1 MIDGLKKNFDTTNA
15 IVGGAV
21 WLFVI
26 IIYFLTK
33 APTLSFW
40 DCGEFIATSHILGIP
55 HPPGTPLYIL
65 WGRLFSIL
73 PFWSDI
79 SVRVNM
85 FSAVCSSFTALFG
98 YLIIVRILRS
108 WFDADN
114 SIYTKLLIYAGGAS
128 GAFFAAFSFTNWNN
142 SVEAEV
148 YGMAMMMTMMLL
160 WMSLI
165 YYQHRET
172 QFAGKLMAIIVFVG
186 FMGIGVHMTV
196 FIAILIAGLFFVLKK
211 SAPQSTWFAIALFL
225 GMELYYIYA
234 LSSRPGEIPYY
245 VPVVIV
251 AIFYFFY
258 IFSYEQI
265 PRLHLIISG
274 AFLLAA
280 LPVFES
286 AYKALKNKNNIEVAS
301 LGGMST
307 VEYIGIGF
315 VILLNLFALFLI
327 ARYFK
332 ERHKNDSGTL
342 NLIPAIFIV
351 VMSVMIFLL
360 NIFKGYHPFL
370 IVSAISLVALLAF
383 IRQHINWSIL
393 IALVGIATIV
403 IGLKE
408 FMYGI
413 IFSGVIVIL
422 LGLIKKVPDWKPAL
436 IILLCAAAG
445 FSVHLFIPI
454 RSAQQPNINEN
465 NPSASLNAT
474 INFLER
480 KQYGSQ
486 GMVERMFKRRAEWE
500 NQFGDSRRMGFWHFF
515 KEQFGIKGP
524 SVVFFVL
531 LGVFGMWEIARKKP
545 KIGLPFILFLIFS
558 SVGLILYMNFAD
570 GMRQHPVT
578 GADYMEVRDRD
589 YFFTPAYII
598 FGLSIGLGLAVLIQT
613 IRKGVSTFT
622 DGPKK
627 IILASLTV
635 LFLLPVF
642 TLAKNYHVCDRSDNL
657 IPYDYGWNLLESTPQ
672 NGILLTHGDNDTF
685 PLWCLQEAYGIRLDV
700 TVINL
705 SLANTDW
712 YIKQIRTVMG
722 LDLGW
727 TDADVDKLRPFR
739 TPDGTRHRIQ
749 DIVSDA
755 VIESYY
761 GKRPVCFSVTVGSGA
776 RQYKGQPLDQ
786 MLTMN
791 GMVWVITEAKK
802 TMVVDV
808 DESFDFFINPNR
820 FKTRGINDP
829 AVYKDETTSRLTRNY
844 GNAFLMVADTL
855 RKAGDFE
862 RAEKLIRKAIDK
874 IPHAGDPVDFL
885 ATLYEQQ
892 GKIDELKLLVEN
904 SVAGDHLHQ
913 QILLVRAYRAKGE
926 VSTAEMLIR
935 ELFSQNHSHKP
946 IFDEMMR
953 LFYSQ
958 RDVDNIHWLFKEWL
972 NYNPHDNEVKEMLK
986 QFEAGYKIKPD
997 DSGDQS

>member
-1 MIDGLKKNFDTTNA
+1 MIDRLKKNFDTTNA
-15 IVGGAV
+15 IVGGMV
-21 WLFVI
+21 WLVVI
-26 IIYFLTK
+26 IIYSLTK

-73 PFWSDI
+73 PFWSDL

-85 FSAVCSSFTALFG
+85 LSAVCSSFTALFG
-98 YLIIVRILRS
+98 YLLIVRMLRS
-108 WFDADN
+108 WFDSDD
-114 SIYTKLLIYAGGAS
+114 SLYTKLLIYAGGAS

-148 YGMAMMMTMMLL
+148 YGMAMMMTLMIL
-160 WMSLI
+160 WFSLI
-165 YYQHRET
+165 YFQHRGT
-172 QFAGKLMAIIVFVG
+172 PFAERLMAIIIFVG

-196 FIAILIAGLFFVLKK
+196 LIAILIAGLFFVLKK
-211 SAPQSTWFAIALFL
+211 SAPKSTWFAIAIFL
-225 GMELYYIYA
+225 GMELYYIFA

-245 VPVVIV
+245 IPVLIV
-251 AIFYFFY
+251 TIFYFFY

-265 PRLHLIISG
+265 PRLHLIIG
-274 AFLLAA
+274 GGFIMAA

-286 AYKALKNKNNIEVAS
+286 AYKVIKNPNNIEIAT
-301 LGGMST
+301 LGGFST
-307 VEYIGIGF
+307 IEYIGIGF
-315 VILLNLFALFLI
+315 VILLNLFALVLI
-327 ARYFK
+327 AKYFK
-332 ERHKNDSGTL
+332 ERQKYDTGTL
-342 NLIPAIFIV
+342 NLIPAIFIL
-351 VMSVMIFLL
+351 VMTVMIILL

-370 IVSAISLVALLAF
+370 IISAISLVGLIAF
-383 IRQHINWSIL
+383 LRRHINWSIL
-393 IALVGIATIV
+393 ISLVGIALIV
-403 IGLKE
+403 VGLKE
-408 FMYGI
+408 FMYGVI
-413 IFSGVIVIL
+413 LSGVIVII
-422 LGLIKKVPDWKPAL
+422 LGLTKNMPDWKPAL
-436 IILLCAAAG
+436 IILFCAIAG
-445 FSVHLFIPI
+445 FSVHLFVPI

-486 GMVERMFKRRAEWE
+486 GMVERMFNRRAEWG
-500 NQFGDSRRMGFWHFF
+500 NQFGDYRRMGFWHFF
-515 KEQFGIKGP
+515 KDQFGIKGP

-531 LGVFGMWEIARKKP
+531 LGIFGLWEIARKKP
-545 KIGLPFILFLIFS
+545 KIGLPFILTLIFC
-558 SVGLILYMNFAD
+558 SVGLILYMNFSD
-570 GMRQHPVT
+570 GMRQNPVT

-598 FGLSIGLGLAVLIQT
+598 FGLAIGIGLSVLVQT
-613 IRKGVSTFT
+613 IRNGIAKYSE
-622 DGPKK
+622 GPKK
-627 IILASLTV
+627 IILASLSV
-635 LFLLPVF
+635 LFLLPVY
-642 TLAKNYHVCDRSDNL
+642 TLAGNYHECDRSDNF
-657 IPYDYGWNLLESTPQ
+657 IPYDYAWNLLESTPQ

-685 PLWCLQEAYGIRLDV
+685 PLWCLQEVYGIRPDIA
-700 TVINL
+700 VINL

-727 TDADVDKLRPFR
+727 TDSDVDNLRRFR
-739 TPDGTRHRIQ
+739 TPDGVVYRIQ

-761 GKRPVCFSVTVGSGA
+761 GKRPICFSVTVGSGA
-776 RQYKGQPLDQ
+776 RRYKGKPLDQ

-802 TMVVDV
+802 TMEVDV
-808 DESFDFFINPNR
+808 EESFDFFTNPNR

-829 AVYKDETTSRLTRNY
+829 AIYKDETTSRLTRNY

-862 RAEKLIRKAIDK
+862 RAEIITKEAVNK

-885 ATLYEQQ
+885 ATLYERS
-892 GKIDELKLLVEN
+892 GKIEELKWLVEN

-913 QILLVRAYRAKGE
+913 KLLLARAYRGQKDII
-926 VSTAEMLIR
+926 TAERLLR
-935 ELFSQNHSHKP
+935 EMNAENHSYKP
-946 IFDEMMR
+946 VFEEMIRMY
-953 LFYSQ
+953 YSQ
-958 RDVDNIHWLFKEWL
+958 RDVENIHWLLMEWMR
-972 NYNPHDNEVKEMLK
+972 YNPNDNEVREMLK
-986 QFEAGYKIKPD
+986 QFEAGFKNEPTD
-997 DSGDQS
+997 TGDQS

>member
-1 MIDGLKKNFDTTNA
+1 MIDRLKKNFDMTNA
-15 IVGGAV
+15 IIGGIV
-21 WLFVI
+21 WLVVI
-26 IIYFLTK
+26 IIYSLTK

-79 SVRVNM
+79 SVRINM

-98 YLIIVRILRS
+98 YLIIVRMLRS
-108 WFDADN
+108 WFDSDN
-114 SIYTKLLIYAGGAS
+114 SLYTKLLIYAGSAG

-148 YGMAMMMTMMLL
+148 YGMAMMLTLMVL
-160 WMSLI
+160 WLSLI
-165 YYQHRET
+165 YFQHRGT
-172 QFAGKLMAIIVFVG
+172 PFANRLVAIIIFIG

-196 FIAILIAGLFFVLKK
+196 FIAILIAGLFFVMKK
-211 SAPQSTWFAIALFL
+211 SAPASTWFAITIFL
-225 GMELYYIYA
+225 GMELYYIFA
-234 LSSRPGEIPYY
+234 LSSRPGEIAYY
-245 VPVVIV
+245 IPVLII
-251 AIFYFFY
+251 AIIYFFY

-265 PRLHLIISG
+265 PRLHLLVG
-274 AFLLAA
+274 GGFLMAS

-286 AYKALKNKNNIEVAS
+286 AYKVIKNPNNIEIAS
-301 LGGMST
+301 LGGWSIA
-307 VEYIGIGF
+307 EYIGIGF

-327 ARYFK
+327 GKYFK
-332 ERHKNDSGTL
+332 DRNKNEMGTL
-342 NLIPAIFIV
+342 NLIPAIFII
-351 VMSVMIFLL
+351 VMTVMIILL
-360 NIFKGYHPFL
+360 NIFKGYYPFL
-370 IVSAISLVALLAF
+370 IISAISLVGLIVFL
-383 IRQHINWSIL
+383 RQHINWSIL
-393 IALVGIATIV
+393 IALVSIALIV

-408 FMYGI
+408 FMYGVI
-413 IFSGVIVIL
+413 ASGVLIIIL
-422 LGLIKKVPDWKPAL
+422 GMTKKTPDWKPAL
-436 IILLCAAAG
+436 IILFCAVAG
-445 FSVHLFIPI
+445 FSVHLFVPI

-500 NQFGDSRRMGFWHFF
+500 NQFGDCRRMGFWHFF

-524 SVVFFVL
+524 GVVFFVL

-545 KIGLPFILFLIFS
+545 KIGLPFILILIFS
-558 SVGLILYMNFAD
+558 SIGLILYMNFSD

-598 FGLSIGLGLAVLIQT
+598 FGLSIGIGLSILIQS
-613 IRKGVSTFT
+613 IRNGITKFS

-642 TLAKNYHVCDRSDNL
+642 TLAGNYHMCDRSDNF
-657 IPYDYGWNLLESTPQ
+657 IPYDYGWNLLESTPK

-685 PLWCLQEAYGIRLDV
+685 PLWCLQEVYGIRPDI

-712 YIKQIRTVMG
+712 YIKQIRSVMG

-727 TDADVDKLRPFR
+727 TDSDVDKLRRFR
-739 TPDGTRHRIQ
+739 TPDGVTYRIQ

-755 VIESYY
+755 IIDNYY
-761 GKRPVCFSVTVGSGA
+761 GKRPVCFSVTVGSGS
-776 RQYKGQPLDQ
+776 RKYKGKTLDQ

-802 TMVVDV
+802 KIEVDV
-808 DESFDFFINPNR
+808 ENSFDFFTNPNR
-820 FKTRGINDP
+820 FKARGINNP
-829 AVYKDETTSRLTRNY
+829 SIYKDETTSRLTRNY

-862 RAEKLIRKAIDK
+862 RAEKITEEAVKN

-885 ATLYEQQ
+885 ATLYEQS
-892 GKIDELKLLVEN
+892 GKIEELKWLVDN
-904 SVAGDHLHQ
+904 AISGKHLHQ
-913 QILLVRAYRAKGE
+913 KILLARAYRGQGDLINAESILREMFAKNR
-926 VSTAEMLIR
+926 SY
-935 ELFSQNHSHKP
+935 KP
-946 IFDEMMR
+946 VLDEMMR
-953 LFYSQ
+953 MYYSQ
-958 RDVDNIHWLFKEWL
+958 RDVENIHWLLKEWL
-972 NYNPHDNEVKEMLK
+972 RYNPNDKEVREMLK
-986 QFEAGYKIKPD
+986 QFEVGFRSEPT